1 MLATNRSTLINA
13 VKQEHDECFK
23 IENLMMIA
31 TVVQSTPF

>member
-1 MLATNRSTLINA
+1 MLTTNRSTLINA